1 MAQCVF
7 YQPADR
13 GVHDPGGDKAITY
26 YGTTYR
32 VPASAYN
39 TIQQMEWERTPRE
52 IIHPI
57 ELPDGTILQP
67 DPAGIIERTDTLD
80 ADTGDLL
87 VTYRV
92 PYHRGLA

>member
-1 MAQCVF
+1 MSQTVI

-13 GVHDPGGDKAITY
+13 GLDNRAGRKPVTY

-39 TIQQMEWERTPRE
+39 TVQQLEWERTPRE
-52 IIHPI
+52 IVHPI
-57 ELPDGTILQP
+57 TLRDGTVLEP
-67 DPAGIIERTDTLD
+67 EPNGIIERTDTLD

-92 PYHRGLA
+92 PYQHER